1 MANTVLVLSEEFL
14 KRVQV
19 ALGELPAK
27 FAVPVIQE
35 VEAWIT
41 LAEKQPHKVVELIDK
56 HMNEIK
62 EKIASEAAKA
72 GMMEHAMKLVAEKAA
87 ADAKAAE
94 EAAAKKIEAPVDA
107 AITGVEGVVADAE
120 KVL

>member
-1 MANTVLVLSEEFL
+1 MANTVIVLSEEFL

-41 LAEKQPHKVVELIDK
+41 LAEKQPHKVVELVDK
-56 HMNEIK
+56 HMAEIK
-62 EKIASEAAKA
+62 DKIAQEGAKA
-72 GMMEHAMKLVAEKAA
+72 ALMEHAMKLVADKAA

-94 EAAAKKIEAPVDA
+94 AAVVAPVEAA
-107 AITGVEGVVADAE
+107 VADVE